1 MPEPFSVEEA
11 QDSSQS
17 RSQPDHLEI
26 DDADDSA
33 LTEGKLQLPDDDQ
46 VVEDEDDASMEGVS
60 KPDDESQAPDSAEST
75 TEIKLPLDQK
85 VSSTPADYSQEDLV
99 VHLLEKLSTL
109 SISQDSSDFVV
120 VARLIATQL
129 LILRHSQKS
138 ALAVE
143 LTINGDEWTH
153 LIEATNDF

>member
-1 MPEPFSVEEA
+1 
-11 QDSSQS
+11 
-17 RSQPDHLEI
+17 
-26 DDADDSA
+26 
-33 LTEGKLQLPDDDQ
+33 
-46 VVEDEDDASMEGVS
+46 MEGVS